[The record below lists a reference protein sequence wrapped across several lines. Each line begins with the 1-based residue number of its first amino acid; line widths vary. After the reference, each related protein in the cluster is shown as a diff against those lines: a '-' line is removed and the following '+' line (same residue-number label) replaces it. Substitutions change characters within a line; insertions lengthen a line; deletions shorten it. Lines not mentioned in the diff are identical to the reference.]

1 LEANETDGKQ
11 AFISSLF
18 SRDRVLV
25 FTALTEIAI
34 SNRFDVVYAGH
45 GIVLI

>member
-1 LEANETDGKQ
+1 LEANETDDKQ

-18 SRDRVLV
+18 SQDRVLV

-34 SNRFDVVYAGH
+34 SDRFDVIYAGH
-45 GIVLI
+45 GIVFI